1 MAANPRDYYEVLGVA
16 KNAAE
21 DEIKKAFR
29 RLAMKHHPDRNQGDK
44 AAEEKFKEVQQAY
57 EVLSDP
63 QKRAAYDQFGHAG
76 VHGPQ
81 GGPGGPGG
89 AGFADFG
96 DIFDV
101 IFGGNRRGAGGGRG
115 RASRAQRGS
124 DLRYDLTLNLE
135 EAVLGKNVQ
144 IRVPTMV
151 ACTDC
156 SGSGAAKGSKPEK
169 CPDCDGQGQVHLQ
182 QGFFSVQQTCPR
194 CHGTGQI
201 ITNPCMKCHGRGRI
215 QESKTLSVKVP
226 AGVDNGDRIRLS
238 GEGEAGAYG
247 GPAGD
252 LYVQMHVKPHPIFT
266 RDGNDLHCD
275 VPISFTTAA
284 LGGEIEVPTLGGR
297 VKLKIPAET
306 QSDKLFRLRGK
317 GVKSLRNAML
327 GDIICRVI
335 IETPVSLSK
344 EQKELLQQFEQSV
357 ATDGKNHSPRTQG
370 WFDKVKK
377 FFDDIKLTS

>member
-1 MAANPRDYYEVLGVA
+1 MATQRDYYEVLGVA
-16 KNAAE
+16 KNASE

-29 RLAMKHHPDRNQGDK
+29 RLAMKHHPDRHQGDK
-44 AAEEKFKEVQQAY
+44 AEEEKFKEIQQAY
-57 EVLSDP
+57 EILSDS
-63 QKRAAYDQFGHAG
+63 QKRATYDQFGHAG
-76 VHGPQ
+76 VNAGP
-81 GGPGGPGG
+81 GGPGGPG
-89 AGFADFG
+89 AHGFGDFG

-101 IFGGNRRGAGGGRG
+101 IFGGQRRGGGGAGGRQ
-115 RASRAQRGS
+115 SRAQRGA
-124 DLRYDLTLNLE
+124 DLRYDLTLTLE
-135 EAVLGKNVQ
+135 EAVLGKSVQ
-144 IRVPTMV
+144 IRVPTLV
-151 ACTDC
+151 ACAEC

-169 CPDCDGQGQVHLQ
+169 CPDCEGMGQIHLQ

-194 CHGTGQI
+194 CHGTGQV
-201 ITNPCMKCHGRGRI
+201 ITNPCVKCHGRGRI

-266 RDGNDLHCD
+266 RDANDLHCD

-284 LGGEIEVPTLGGR
+284 LGGEIEVPTLQGR
-297 VKLKIPAET
+297 VKLKVPAET
-306 QSDKLFRLRGK
+306 QSDKLFRIRGK
-317 GVKSLRNAML
+317 GVKSLRSAML
-327 GDIICRVI
+327 GDIICKVVV
-335 IETPVSLSK
+335 ETPVGLTK

-357 ATDGKNHSPRTQG
+357 TTDGKNHSPRTQG

-377 FFDDIKLTS
+377 FFEEIKS

>member
-1 MAANPRDYYEVLGVA
+1 MATQRDYYEVLGVA
-16 KNAAE
+16 KGASE

-44 AAEEKFKEVQQAY
+44 ASEEKFKEVQQAY
-57 EVLSDP
+57 EVLSDN
-63 QKRAAYDQFGHAG
+63 QKRAAYDQYGHAG
-76 VHGPQ
+76 VHAGQ

-101 IFGGNRRGAGGGRG
+101 IFGGNRRGGGGGG
-115 RASRAQRGS
+115 RASRAQRGA
-124 DLRYDLTLNLE
+124 DLRYDLSVTLE
-135 EAVLGKNVQ
+135 EAVLGKHVE
-144 IRVPTMV
+144 IRVPTLV
-151 ACTDC
+151 VCPECA
-156 SGSGAAKGSKPEK
+156 GAGAAKGSKPEK
-169 CPDCDGQGQVHLQ
+169 CPDCEGAGQVHLQ

-201 ITNPCMKCHGRGRI
+201 ITNPCAKCHGRGRI

-252 LYVQMHVKPHPIFT
+252 LYVQMHVKPHAIFT

-275 VPISFTTAA
+275 APISFVTAA
-284 LGGEIEVPTLGGR
+284 LGGEIEVPTLQGR

-306 QSDKLFRLRGK
+306 QTDKSFRLRGK
-317 GVKSLRNAML
+317 GVKSLRSAML
-327 GDIICRVI
+327 GDIICRVVV
-335 IETPVSLSK
+335 ETPVGLSK
-344 EQKELLQQFEQSV
+344 EQKDLLHQFEQSV
-357 ATDGKNHSPRTQG
+357 TTDGKNHSPRAHG

-377 FFDDIKLTS
+377 FFEAM